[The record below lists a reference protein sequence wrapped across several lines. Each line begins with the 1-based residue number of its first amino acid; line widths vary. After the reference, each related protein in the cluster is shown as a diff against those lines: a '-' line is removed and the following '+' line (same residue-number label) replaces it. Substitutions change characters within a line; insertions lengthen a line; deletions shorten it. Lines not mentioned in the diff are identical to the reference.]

1 LPEQETPGL
10 MAVRAEHAK
19 DEPLK
24 WLSISASLRV
34 LVNASARLV
43 SIGSRLTTP
52 IIIINMRDIKR
63 RFGIPDVDDGA

>member
-1 LPEQETPGL
+1 MPKTS
-10 MAVRAEHAK
+10 
-19 DEPLK
+19 PLK

-34 LVNASARLV
+34 LVNANTARLV
-43 SIGSRLTTP
+43 SIGSRLTTL